1 MWNLFTVNNKDTD
14 VVQVALLLTL
24 NRFYTS
30 SSISIV
36 DFEQANVYW
45 IGKHLLKGYKEE
57 WYIFVLIVM
66 ISLFKVQLSKHHIL
80 SLGFILF
87 LLFAALNRFTV
98 AFNVLFWCF
107 FHNFSLVFTYGLF
120 QPFHATVSFCTSW
133 KQEVFVLSGQILF

>member
-1 MWNLFTVNNKDTD
+1 MWNLFTVNKDTD

-24 NRFYTS
+24 NSFYTS

-66 ISLFKVQLSKHHIL
+66 ISLFKVQQSKHQIL

-87 LLFAALNRFTV
+87 LLFAALNKFTV
-98 AFNVLFWCF
+98 AFNILFWCF
-107 FHNFSLVFTYGLF
+107 FHNFWLLFTYGLF
-120 QPFHATVSFCTSW
+120 
-133 KQEVFVLSGQILF
+133 